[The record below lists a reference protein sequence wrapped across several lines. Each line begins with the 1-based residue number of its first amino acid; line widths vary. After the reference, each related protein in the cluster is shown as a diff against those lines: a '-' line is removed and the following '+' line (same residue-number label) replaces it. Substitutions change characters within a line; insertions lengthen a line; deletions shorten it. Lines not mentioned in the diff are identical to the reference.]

1 MPVVVLFYTTNGLDK
16 YQIYLLQA
24 GYSLTVA
31 LFEIPSGYL
40 ADIIGR
46 KTSLIWG
53 SLLGTVGFMV
63 LSLSYTFEGFLMAEI
78 ILGIGGSFISGADS
92 ALLYDSLAA
101 QSREHYYLRY
111 EGRIT
116 ALGNLGE
123 TVAAIGGGMLAAWL
137 SYRSVYFAQTA
148 IAAIAIPASIL
159 LMEPTRSKLISRPSL
174 VEILKISNHALFQDK
189 NLSSV
194 ILCGAVAGTATLC
207 MAWTAQI
214 YFVENG
220 FTEREITPL
229 WVFLNLTV
237 AVFSAFAAAVVSR
250 LGLKTAIV
258 ISALLPFG
266 FILLGILP
274 LLYGLLTLFIFYLI
288 RGYTTPMFRDLINKN
303 CDSSIRAT
311 VLSIRSL
318 LVRFFFTVGG
328 PLIGYLA
335 GWTTLGQALVLF
347 GIIFG
352 AGSLAAT
359 LFLYKHHQLAENLT
373 TDDPFS

>member
-266 FILLGILP
+266 FIMLGILP

-328 PLIGYLA
+328 PLIGYVA

-359 LFLYKHHQLAENLT
+359 LFLFKHHQLAENLT

>member
-1 MPVVVLFYTTNGLDK
+1 MPIVVLFYTTNGLDK

-46 KTSLIWG
+46 KMSLIWG

-63 LSLSYTFEGFLMAEI
+63 LSLSYTFEGFLTAEI

-159 LMEPTRSKLISRPSL
+159 LMEPTRSKLILRPSL
-174 VEILKISNHALFQDK
+174 VEILKISNHSLFQDK

-194 ILCGAVAGTATLC
+194 ILCGAVAGTTTLC

-266 FILLGILP
+266 FIMLGILP
-274 LLYGLLTLFIFYLI
+274 LLSGLLTLFIFYLI

-328 PLIGYLA
+328 PLIGYVA

-359 LFLYKHHQLAENLT
+359 LFLFKHHQLAENLT

>member
-24 GYSLTVA
+24 GYSLTIA

-274 LLYGLLTLFIFYLI
+274 LLSGLLTLFIFYLI

-328 PLIGYLA
+328 PLIGYVA

-359 LFLYKHHQLAENLT
+359 LFLFKHHQLAENLT